1 MLIDGYQRK
10 LTYLRVSVTDKC
22 NLRCRYCMPPTGV
35 KFLPH
40 DQVLRNEEFVH
51 LIGVFAGLGVS
62 KVRFTGGE
70 PLVRKGFIDIVRN
83 TRERFPDLEL
93 CLTTNGT
100 LLGNF
105 IDDLIACRVKNINV
119 SLDSLD
125 RRRYCEITGS
135 DGMRQVLSNIDR
147 LIDAGYFHLK
157 VNAVIMPGTI
167 DELDSFLDYFSEKPV
182 TLRFIERM
190 PFVNDDRDEH
200 FISADRLIEAF
211 KQRGDLLR
219 SERSDTSVAEM
230 FTLKYRA
237 RHPVKIGVIPAISHK
252 FCSRCNRLRLTS
264 DGLLK
269 TCLLSNAE
277 YDLKTPYRMDMGDD
291 EVVRIIDKAISEK
304 KREHEISCAPAERGC
319 GALNP
324 KRAMRM
330 IGG

>member
-1 MLIDGYQRK
+1 MLIDRFNRK

-22 NLRCRYCMPPTGV
+22 NLRCCYCMPPRGV
-35 KFLPH
+35 KFLSH
-40 DQVLRNEEFVH
+40 DQVLRNEEFLH
-51 LIGVFAGLGVS
+51 FIGLFAGLGVR

-83 TRERFPDLEL
+83 TRERYPDMEL
-93 CLTTNGT
+93 CLTSNGT
-100 LLGNF
+100 LIGEF

-125 RRRYCEITGS
+125 EGRYREITGS
-135 DGMRQVLSNIDR
+135 NEMKQVLANIDR
-147 LIDAGYFHLK
+147 LIDSGYFHLK
-157 VNAVIMPGTI
+157 VNAVLMPETI
-167 DELDSFLDYFSEKPV
+167 GELDSFLGYFSEKPV

-190 PFVNDDRDEH
+190 PFVHDERDGA
-200 FISADRLIEAF
+200 FISTDRLIEALS
-211 KQRGDLLR
+211 QRGDLVR

-230 FTLKYRA
+230 FTLHCRG
-237 RHPVKIGVIPAISHK
+237 RRPVRIGVIPAMSHK

-277 YDLKTPYRMDMGDD
+277 YDLKTPYRMDMGD
-291 EVVRIIDKAISEK
+291 EEIIRIIDRAISEK
-304 KREHEISCAPAERGC
+304 KREHEISCATEDRGC

-324 KRAMRM
+324 ARGMRM

>member
-1 MLIDGYQRK
+1 MLIDRFHRK

-40 DQVLRNEEFVH
+40 DQVLRNEEFLH
-51 LIGVFAGLGVS
+51 LISLFAGLGVR

-93 CLTTNGT
+93 CLTSNGT
-100 LLGNF
+100 LLGDF

-125 RRRYCEITGS
+125 ERRYREITGS
-135 DGMRQVLSNIDR
+135 DEMKRVLSNIDR
-147 LIDAGYFHLK
+147 LIEAEYFHLK
-157 VNAVIMPGTI
+157 VNAVLMPETI
-167 DELDSFLDYFSEKPV
+167 GELDSFLDYFSEKPV

-190 PFVNDDRDEH
+190 PFVYEREGE
-200 FISADRLIEAF
+200 FISTDRLIEAF
-211 KQRGDLLR
+211 KQRGDLVR

-230 FTLKYRA
+230 FTLNYRG
-237 RHPVKIGVIPAISHK
+237 RRPVKIGVIPAISHK

-269 TCLLSNAE
+269 TCLLSSAE

-291 EVVRIIDKAISEK
+291 EIIRIINSAISEK
-304 KREHEISCAPAERGC
+304 KREHEISCASEDRGC

-324 KRAMRM
+324 ARGMRM